1 MGGGMLAGNSLASI
15 LILRDG
21 NRLFVDCFGDRSV
34 QKVVSVTSCM
44 LTAIQA
50 MPFGEQIRTFT
61 WRAQKTPLKAS
72 DALLHQEI
80 IMTGIKRQARLI
92 QALSGMQEMLTGQG
106 QETDHMQTKKLQE
119 NQLEKN
125 TEVECPKKAN
135 HLVITLNKETG

>member
-1 MGGGMLAGNSLASI
+1 ML
-15 LILRDG
+15 
-21 NRLFVDCFGDRSV
+21 LFLYQLPIFFFQDCFGDRSV

-80 IMTGIKRQARLI
+80 IMSKKDKIVVVYRDFFFLNFILIYLFIFFFTFNLVVKYNASKRLDDLI
-92 QALSGMQEMLTGQG
+92 
-106 QETDHMQTKKLQE
+106 
-119 NQLEKN
+119 
-125 TEVECPKKAN
+125 
-135 HLVITLNKETG
+135 